1 MGHDDRV
8 PALRRVLIAL
18 AAVLAVAGCSGERDA
33 EVATATEDFFAA
45 VVDGDGAAAC
55 ELLAPSTRSELESSS
70 GRPCAD
76 AVLEEV
82 NAADSTP
89 EVAVYGD
96 AARARVGSETAFLAL
111 LDGGW
116 QVTAAGCSAAATEDL
131 PYDCTVSGG

>member
-1 MGHDDRV
+1 MGHDGWV
-8 PALRRVLIAL
+8 PALRRLLIAL
-18 AAVLAVAGCSGERDA
+18 AVALTVTGCSGERDTD
-33 EVATATEDFFAA
+33 VAAATEDFFAA
-45 VVDGDGAAAC
+45 VADGDGAAAC
-55 ELLAPSTRSELESSS
+55 GLLAPSTRSELESSS
-70 GRPCAD
+70 GAPCAD

-111 LDGGW
+111 LDGDW
-116 QVTAAGCSAAATEDL
+116 QVTAAGCSAPATQDL